1 MFYELVQLAL
11 GNLSRARGRLAMTA
25 GGVLVGTAAVVLLIA
40 LTIGL
45 QQAAEAGIGQ
55 SGSLTEIQV
64 WPNYGRR
71 PSSSGSTS
79 DEIPQ
84 LTIDTV
90 RALWQIEGV
99 QAVLPMTML
108 QSGQLEAG
116 DYMGYGQIMGLDPQL
131 LPYLGVEMQQ
141 GTATIGE
148 SQVIVGALVSEQFYD
163 PTAEEWQPITVD
175 MMTTPITLI
184 VSQWTGDQPV
194 SRDVDL
200 TVNGVIAPGNS
211 NDYSIFMPIDQVVRL
226 NEWATGQEIDP
237 DTFTFDQVTV
247 RTVSREATNTVSE
260 KIREMGFMPGG
271 MGEFLNQL
279 NGFFGTLRLVL
290 GAVGGVALLVAAFG
304 VANTMTM
311 AILERTKE
319 IGLMK
324 AIGATDRDVLTVF
337 LIEAGM
343 VGFTGG
349 AAGLGVALFLQNL
362 VNQALA
368 NAPQSTDG
376 GGMGFFLPIDP
387 SQIGGNLV
395 IIPTEL
401 AVFALVLATAVG
413 LGAGLFPALRAARL
427 QPVIALKSE

>member
-1 MFYELVQLAL
+1 MFYELIQLAL

-64 WPNYGRR
+64 WPNWGRG
-71 PSSSGSTS
+71 PGGGDSQ
-79 DEIPQ
+79 DEIPK
-84 LTIDTV
+84 LTIETV

-99 QAVLPMTML
+99 AAVLPMINL
-108 QSGQLEAG
+108 QSGELQAG
-116 DYMGYGQIMGLDPQL
+116 DYLGFAQIMGLDPQL
-131 LPYLGVEMQQ
+131 LPYLGVDVQQ
-141 GTATIGE
+141 GQLAIGE
-148 SQVIVGALVSEQFYD
+148 NEVIAGAMVSEQFYD
-163 PTAEEWQPITVD
+163 PTADEWQPLNVD
-175 MMTTPITLI
+175 LMNTPLKM
-184 VSQWTGDQPV
+184 VVYQWTGENQAT
-194 SRDVDL
+194 RKFDL
-200 TVNGVIAPGNS
+200 AINGVLAPGGS
-211 NDYSIFMPIDQVVRL
+211 YDYSLFMPIDQVVEL
-226 NEWATGQEIDP
+226 NEWITGQQIDP
-237 DTFTFDQVTV
+237 ETFAFDQVTV
-247 RTVSREATNTVSE
+247 RTVSREATNDVSNV
-260 KIREMGFMPGG
+260 IREMGFQPGG

-311 AILERTKE
+311 AILERTRE

-349 AAGLGVALFLQNL
+349 AAGLGVALFLQNV

-368 NAPQSTDG
+368 NAPQNTEG